1 MSAIELAKKVRAFNK
16 RPDSP
21 RTKPFELPSGRNPR
35 GLKPETP
42 IRTLPHGDPTKPIR
56 TLPHGDPRPPKPI
69 HGDPTKP
76 IRTLPHGDPRPP
88 KPIHG
93 DPFVKDHDRT
103 KTPPTFVKDHDRTK
117 KKTGL
122 DRAREVANKNSNI
135 FSTQFKERKNKKPI
149 TFFTA
154 DGGMKVLNANN
165 IVAKKT
171 ALKPK
176 TSAIKVTQ
184 SSSRKI
190 SEKTPKVTQRKSRRT
205 TNIRKKRQRQP
216 QPELDIF
223 GQRTDERFN
232 LEEN

>member
-42 IRTLPHGDPTKPIR
+42 IRTLP
-56 TLPHGDPRPPKPI
+56 

-232 LEEN
+232 LGEN